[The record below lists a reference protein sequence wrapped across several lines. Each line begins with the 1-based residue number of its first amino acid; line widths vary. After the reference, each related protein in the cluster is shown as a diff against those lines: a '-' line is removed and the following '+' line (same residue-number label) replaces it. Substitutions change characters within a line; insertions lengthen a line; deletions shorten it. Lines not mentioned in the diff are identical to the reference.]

1 LTPNCLK
8 DVPDACSALYIT
20 DAGRAAMIDPVGG
33 GTRAVTIAQAGF
45 TQADFVAA
53 PTLEVL
59 PGEFK
64 RVATVAGEAVAPD
77 TVHLTLRDDSA
88 DTYALRGFALYLSDG
103 TLFAV
108 HGQSDT
114 ILEKT
119 PFTSF
124 FLAFDWTLAA
134 SDAAAIT
141 FGDTSFLNPPAT
153 QTVAGV
159 LELASLAEALA
170 GLVADKAIT
179 PATMGQTLAGYVR
192 MSELGAAG
200 GVATLGEDGKLALAQ
215 RPPIDLIDVWPVASE
230 AQMLAL
236 AEATAGDFAVRSD
249 NGLVYVLQHPPA
261 SDLGNWLE
269 ISTPRRSPRST
280 ARSAR
285 WRWARAMWVRF
296 PPGAASIPAAACWA
310 AAAR

>member
-1 LTPNCLK
+1 MPVLPLQ
-8 DVPDACSALYIT
+8 IT

-33 GTRAVTIAQAGF
+33 GTRAVTIAAAGLSQ
-45 TQADFVAA
+45 TDFVPA
-53 PTLEVL
+53 PTLEAL

-64 RVATVAGEAVAPD
+64 RVPTVSGQTVAPD

-88 DTYALRGFALYLSDG
+88 DTYALRGFGLYLSDG

-108 HGQSDT
+108 HCEPDP
-114 ILEKT
+114 ILEKANFAT
-119 PFTSF
+119 LL
-124 FLAFDWTLAA
+124 LAFDWTLAA

-236 AEATAGDFAVRSD
+236 PEATAGDFAVRSD

-261 SDLGNWLE
+261 SDLANWLE
-269 ISTPRRSPRST
+269 ISTPAPVSSVNGKVG
-280 ARSAR
+280 AV
-285 WRWARAMWVRF
+285 RWARAMWARF
-296 PPGAASIPAAACWA
+296 RPGAASIPAAGCWG